1 MVKLG
6 LEPSSS
12 HPSLVSG
19 GSLKGH
25 EHADAD
31 LGRNVYPSVKFLRS
45 YPEGLHASEI
55 LRNGSQEKAGKE
67 RGSRM
72 GWEGSQAGPWLQR
85 QAQPQPDHM

>member
-67 RGSRM
+67 QGKQDGMGGKPSRAM
-72 GWEGSQAGPWLQR
+72 ASEASPAS
-85 QAQPQPDHM
+85 A